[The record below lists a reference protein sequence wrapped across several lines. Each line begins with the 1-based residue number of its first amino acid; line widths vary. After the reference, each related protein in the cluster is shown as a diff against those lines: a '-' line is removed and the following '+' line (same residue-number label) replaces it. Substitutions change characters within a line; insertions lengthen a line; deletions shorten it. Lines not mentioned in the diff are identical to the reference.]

1 MKKRIMR
8 AGALLLAALLT
19 VGMAAEPA
27 APCVAASKGI
37 QLKIGKKKVGKK
49 TYSLKKG
56 KKAVIK
62 VTGVKTGGN
71 VRATFKS
78 QNTKTATVSAKG
90 VVKAK
95 KKGTAKITVKVK
107 DGSKLLASSWVNIR
121 VKGKTVDAEEPDDA
135 EDGYKEPEST
145 INIKE
150 INVPDG
156 ESQVYAKVYEPKET
170 GVYPAIIMSHGYNG
184 ANSDFTSECTY
195 FAKNGYVACAL
206 DFCGGSARSKSSGKT
221 TDTTIFTEKSNLVA
235 VFKYIQNL
243 ENVDRTKVY
252 LHGGSQGG
260 LVAAMAAEEVADEV
274 KGLLLYFP
282 AFNIPDNW
290 RDNFKDVTKIP
301 ETYNFWG
308 LTLGRN
314 FFVAMRDYYPLEEIG
329 KKYKKNVLI
338 QYGMKDNIVPYSY
351 MTKAKDTYE
360 HCKLITYANDGH
372 GFTPGTGVKAREAI
386 LQFMQNEEEFMQ
398 QP

>member
-1 MKKRIMR
+1 M
-8 AGALLLAALLT
+8 
-19 VGMAAEPA
+19 
-27 APCVAASKGI
+27 
-37 QLKIGKKKVGKK
+37 
-49 TYSLKKG
+49 
-56 KKAVIK
+56 
-62 VTGVKTGGN
+62 
-71 VRATFKS
+71 
-78 QNTKTATVSAKG
+78 
-90 VVKAK
+90 
-95 KKGTAKITVKVK
+95 
-107 DGSKLLASSWVNIR
+107 
-121 VKGKTVDAEEPDDA
+121 
-135 EDGYKEPEST
+135 
-145 INIKE
+145 
-150 INVPDG
+150 PDG
-156 ESQVYAKVYEPKET
+156 ESRVYARVYEPKEA

-184 ANSDFTSECTY
+184 SNSDFTTDCTY
-195 FAKNGYVACAL
+195 FAENGYVACSL

-235 VFKYIQNL
+235 VFKYIQDL

-301 ETYNFWG
+301 ETYPFMG

-314 FFVAMRDYYPLEEIG
+314 FFVAMHDYDPFDEIG
-329 KKYKKNVLI
+329 KKYTGNVVI
-338 QYGMKDNIVPYSY
+338 QYGMKDAMVPYSY
-351 MTKAKDTYE
+351 MTKAKEAYA
-360 HCKLITYANDGH
+360 HCKLITYPNDIH
-372 GFTPGTGVKAREAI
+372 GFTPGVRVKARQAI